1 MRFGN
6 PALLVDLVVGAE
18 GGVKDVVVAIA
29 VNLVGAA
36 LRHGVHQSASG
47 LAELSLESRARDLE
61 FADYVFAELE
71 GNARASDL
79 LRKKGVV
86 IVAAVDGVV
95 VEISRNTVEADHAIT
110 AVGRGAGGEKSK
122 VG

>member
-6 PALLVDLVVGAE
+6 PVLLVDFVVGVE
-18 GGVKDVVVAIA
+18 GGVKDVVVPVA

-47 LAELSLESRARDLE
+47 LAELGLESGARDLE

-79 LRKKGVV
+79 LRKKSIV
-86 IVAAVDGVV
+86 IVAAIDGVV
-95 VEISRNTVEADHAIT
+95 VEIS
-110 AVGRGAGGEKSK
+110 
-122 VG
+122 